1 MSLLAKNDLK
11 ERQRIN
17 DLEQKIKRE
26 KAKLDKKLTHQK
38 IILGAFLVDA
48 LEKNAVHG
56 LKEYTAT
63 NLADFLTRKSDRELF
78 KDMIESLGG
87 VMPDEDEDEDSKDKE
102 EVSNSG
108 FNV

>member
-1 MSLLAKNDLK
+1 MSLLTNDDLK
-11 ERQRIN
+11 EQQRIN

-56 LKEYTAT
+56 LREYTAN
-63 NLADFLTRKSDRELF
+63 NLPSFLTRKSDKELF
-78 KDMIESLGG
+78 KDLVESLGG
-87 VMPDEDEDEDSKDKE
+87 VMPNDEDEDKKE
-102 EVSNSG
+102 EVNSG
-108 FNV
+108 FNMN